1 MPQAGAFAIR
11 MSRKGLWGGA
21 VLRRLRSARAVRVML
36 AVVVFALGLGGVW
49 WTGHNTGVFLAEVDV
64 VLFPPQGEDPN
75 NALTDPSRGF
85 VDFAGIVAKSVMGA
99 SSNPA
104 PVSESVTLVGMGV
117 SEGWVVRQ
125 PNDGGQW
132 STSFSRPVLN
142 VQATSHDP
150 DQALARLQDVVAK
163 ITARSTRGRTC
174 IRSPEKPGRRHPE
187 PHDSRPL
194 LLQRGS
200 QARRRRHR
208 HGDGAGDA
216 VDPRG
221 SPQTTAAP

>member
-1 MPQAGAFAIR
+1 MQ
-11 MSRKGLWGGA
+11 
-21 VLRRLRSARAVRVML
+21 RRLRSARTVRLML

-64 VLFPPQGEDPN
+64 VLLPPQGEDPN

-99 SSNPA
+99 SSNAA

-150 DQALARLQDVVAK
+150 DQALARLQGVVAK
-163 ITARSTRGRTC
+163 IRGQIDAWQDIYSVAPRNRAAVTLNPTTPALYYYNGDRKRAAAG
-174 IRSPEKPGRRHPE
+174 IVAVTVLVMLWLLVGGRR
-187 PHDSRPL
+187 RPPTV
-194 LLQRGS
+194 
-200 QARRRRHR
+200 ARRPRVR
-208 HGDGAGDA
+208 AMVDA
-216 VDPRG
+216 IH
-221 SPQTTAAP
+221 

>member
-1 MPQAGAFAIR
+1 VT
-11 MSRKGLWGGA
+11 LA
-21 VLRRLRSARAVRVML
+21 VLVCL
-36 AVVVFALGLGGVW
+36 LGAGGVW

-64 VLFPPQGEDPN
+64 VLLPPQGEDPN

-104 PVSESVTLVGMGV
+104 PVSESVTLVGMGI

-132 STSFSRPVLN
+132 STNFSRPLLN

-150 DQALARLQDVVAK
+150 DQALARLYDVVGK
-163 ITARSTRGRTC
+163 IRGQIDAWQDAYSVAPRNRAAVTLNPTAPALYYYNGDRKRAAAGVVTVTVLVTLW
-174 IRSPEKPGRRHPE
+174 
-187 PHDSRPL
+187 L
-194 LLQRGS
+194 LVGN
-200 QARRRRHR
+200 RRRPPRVTTR
-208 HGDGAGDA
+208 RPVPATVGA
-216 VDPRG
+216 VP
-221 SPQTTAAP
+221 

>member
-1 MPQAGAFAIR
+1 MQ
-11 MSRKGLWGGA
+11 
-21 VLRRLRSARAVRVML
+21 RRLRSARTVRLML

-64 VLFPPQGEDPN
+64 VLLPPQGEDPN

-99 SSNPA
+99 SSNAA

-132 STSFSRPVLN
+132 TTSFSRPVLN

-150 DQALARLQDVVAK
+150 DQALARLQGVVAK
-163 ITARSTRGRTC
+163 IRGQIDAWQDTYSVAPRNRAAVTLNPTTPALYYYNGDRKRAAAG
-174 IRSPEKPGRRHPE
+174 IVAVTVLVMLWLLVGGRR
-187 PHDSRPL
+187 RPPTV
-194 LLQRGS
+194 
-200 QARRRRHR
+200 ARRPRVR
-208 HGDGAGDA
+208 AMVDA
-216 VDPRG
+216 NR
-221 SPQTTAAP
+221 